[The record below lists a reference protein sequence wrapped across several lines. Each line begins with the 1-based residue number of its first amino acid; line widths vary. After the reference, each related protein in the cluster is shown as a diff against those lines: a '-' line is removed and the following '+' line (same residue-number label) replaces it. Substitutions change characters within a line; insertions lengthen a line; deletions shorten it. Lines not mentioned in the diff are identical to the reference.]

1 MATLTNDMWSICDY
15 IEDDRFHDRSD
26 ARSHEPCKTTRAFKP
41 ITSYHI
47 KPIHLVK
54 LVMF

>member
-26 ARSHEPCKTTRAFKP
+26 ARSRKLWKNTRAYKP
-41 ITSYHI
+41 FTSYDI
-47 KPIHLVK
+47 KPTHLAK
-54 LVMF
+54 LMMF

>member
-26 ARSHEPCKTTRAFKP
+26 ARPHKPCKTTRAFKP